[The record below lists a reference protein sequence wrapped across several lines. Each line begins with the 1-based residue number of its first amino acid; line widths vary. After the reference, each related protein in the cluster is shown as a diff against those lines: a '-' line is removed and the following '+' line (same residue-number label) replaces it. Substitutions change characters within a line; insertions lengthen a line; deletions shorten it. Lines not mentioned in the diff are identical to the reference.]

1 MLTLPALL
9 LASIAVSA
17 SPIQQK
23 RSAAVIPLP
32 ARTVHRR
39 DHGFNLDA
47 AKRDRARVHAK
58 YDGKN
63 DSRAFNSTVAQP
75 IEERAE
81 YNPAPYDIQRRT
93 SSGHEPLVD
102 VFDTIDLVYY
112 GPLSIGKPAQSTT
125 IDFDTGSSDLWLPL
139 STCSGCFGPL
149 FNSSSSSTYK
159 VSSTPFTIQY
169 AEGSS
174 ATGKVAT
181 DKVMVAGLSVTKQ
194 GFGAVTRETGFL
206 LDGPSAGIMGL
217 GFTAN
222 AQSGAT
228 PFFINLVN
236 QGCLASNVF
245 SFYLSRGGSSGSELC
260 LGCTNSA
267 KYTGCI
273 TYYPLDPSATGGTQY
288 YWNIKSGGFSYDG
301 GPSSGAFSAI
311 VDSGTTA
318 IYIPTAA
325 AKKFYASIT
334 GAKNASSTVG
344 DGFYTYPCS
353 TSLKSITISFGN
365 TKYAINPID
374 FNLGPVSEC
383 VFTDIKIFTGL
394 TTVPSEQGIV
404 FMREDIDGNLAV
416 IGDEFMKNWY
426 SVFDYGAKSVGF
438 AKAI

>member
-1 MLTLPALL
+1 MLALPALL
-9 LASIAVSA
+9 LASIVVSA
-17 SPIQQK
+17 SPVQQK

-39 DHGFNLDA
+39 DHVFKLAA

-63 DSRAFNSTVAQP
+63 YSQAFNSTVAQP

-81 YNPAPYDIQRRT
+81 YNSAPYDIQRRT

-102 VFDTIDLVYY
+102 VFDTIDFVYY
-112 GPLSIGKPAQSTT
+112 GPLSIGTPAQSTT
-125 IDFDTGSSDLWLPL
+125 VDFDTGSSDLWLPL
-139 STCSGCFGPL
+139 STCSGCAGPL
-149 FNSSSSSTYK
+149 FDSSSSSTYK

-236 QGCLASNVF
+236 QGSLASNVF

-267 KYTGCI
+267 KYTGCT
-273 TYYPLDPSATGGTQY
+273 TYYPLDPSATSGTQY
-288 YWNIKSGGFSYDG
+288 YWNIK
-301 GPSSGAFSAI
+301 
-311 VDSGTTA
+311 

-325 AKKFYASIT
+325 AKKFYASIP

-365 TKYAINPID
+365 TKYAINPVD

-383 VFTDIKIFTGL
+383 VFPGIKIFTGL
-394 TTVPSEQGIV
+394 TIAPLEQGIV
-404 FMREDIDGNLAV
+404 FMRDDIPGNLAV